1 MKNFLLLM
9 LSVMIV
15 SNAHSQTM
23 NKVVFSFDHKVGV
36 DPLVLGKTVFTIW
49 NNKKVIL
56 TRAEFYISEVEIQNP
71 NGNMMPLTDQY
82 LLIDASKPTDV
93 HEMGPWDIEG
103 VRGVKLHLGV
113 DPAHNHADPST
124 YASDHPLSLQN
135 PTMHWGWSAGYRF
148 MAIEGKVDNNGDGK
162 PETAFE
168 FHNVGDEFYRALD
181 LQTTVNA
188 KDGTLDVHLILD
200 YAQLFKNIVMTGS
213 LIQHGNSF
221 LNSKMTSNAETEKFI
236 TAVVQVSNK
245 DIKVNSQH
253 IDISPNPMRNEATV
267 SYSFSSKNPLTMVVM
282 NAFGQTL
289 SLTNNL
295 DNTGSILLQKN
306 HLVNGVYQIV
316 FYDNGNLL
324 SRKQFFVIQ

>member
-1 MKNFLLLM
+1 MKNFLLLI
-9 LSVMIV
+9 LSAFII
-15 SNAHSQTM
+15 SNTHAQNL

-71 NGNMMPLTDQY
+71 AGNMMPLKDQY
-82 LLIDASKPTDV
+82 ILVDASKPNDV
-93 HEMGPWDIEG
+93 HEMGPWDIAG
-103 VRGVKLHLGV
+103 TRGVKLHIGV
-113 DPAHNHADPST
+113 DPAHNHLDPAS
-124 YASDHPLSLQN
+124 YPSDHPLALQN
-135 PTMHWGWSAGYRF
+135 PDMHWGWTAGYRF

-168 FHNVGDEFYRALD
+168 FHNVGDEFYRAIE
-181 LQTTVNA
+181 LQTAENA
-188 KDGTLDVHLILD
+188 KDGTLDVKLILD
-200 YAQLFKNIVMTGS
+200 YAQLFKNMAMTGS

-245 DIKVNSQH
+245 EIKVNSQH
-253 IDISPNPMRNEATV
+253 IVISPNPMSNEATI

-282 NAFGQTL
+282 NSFGQTL

-306 HLVNGVYQIV
+306 HLVNGMYQIV
-316 FYDNGNLL
+316 FYDNGKLI
-324 SRKQFFVIQ
+324 SRKQFIVIQ

>member
-23 NKVVFSFDHKVGV
+23 NKVVFSFDHKVGA

-71 NGNMMPLTDQY
+71 AGNMMPLKDQY
-82 LLIDASKPTDV
+82 ILVDASKPNDV
-93 HEMGPWDIEG
+93 HEMGPWDIAG
-103 VRGVKLHLGV
+103 TRGVKLHIGV
-113 DPAHNHADPST
+113 DPAHNHGDPAS
-124 YASDHPLSLQN
+124 YPSDHPLALQN
-135 PTMHWGWSAGYRF
+135 PDMHWGWTAGYRF

-168 FHNVGDEFYRALD
+168 FHNVGDEFYRAIE
-181 LQTTVNA
+181 LQTAENA
-188 KDGTLDVHLILD
+188 KDGTLDVKLILD
-200 YAQLFKNIVMTGS
+200 YAQLFKNIAMTGS

-245 DIKVNSQH
+245 DIKVNSQQ
-253 IDISPNPMRNEATV
+253 IAISPNPMSSEATV

-295 DNTGSILLQKN
+295 DNTGSILLQKK
-306 HLVNGVYQIV
+306 HLANGMYQIA
-316 FYDNGNLL
+316 FYDNGKLI
-324 SRKQFFVIQ
+324 SRKQFIVIQ

>member
-23 NKVVFSFDHKVGV
+23 NKVAFSFDHKVGV

-93 HEMGPWDIEG
+93 HEMGHWDIEG

-200 YAQLFKNIVMTGS
+200 YAQLFKNIAMTGS

-236 TAVVQVSNK
+236 TAAVQVASK
-245 DIKVNSQH
+245 DLNANSKH
-253 IDISPNPMRNEATV
+253 VVISPNPCSTESTID
-267 SYSFSSKNPLTMVVM
+267 YSLPGSNPLTMIVM

-289 SLTNNL
+289 SMVKDLSNSGTIHFQRN
-295 DNTGSILLQKN
+295 Q
-306 HLVNGVYQIV
+306 LVDGIYQIV
-316 FYDNGNLL
+316 FFDNGQLL
-324 SRKQFFVIQ
+324 SRNQFIVIQ